1 MKDTPG
7 PGASKKVVWP
17 RLYIGT
23 IIKRTEKRRVREVI
37 RRMSHGKWRKAKK
50 LLKASKSGKKLNTG
64 SFPDPSITFE
74 REEEECSKVQVKKL
88 T

>member
-37 RRMSHGKWRKAKK
+37 HRMSHGKWRKAKK
-50 LLKASKSGKKLNTG
+50 LLKASKGGKKLNT
-64 SFPDPSITFE
+64 SFIERFNGTIRSFHTEMSISSGFD
-74 REEEECSKVQVKKL
+74 
-88 T
+88 